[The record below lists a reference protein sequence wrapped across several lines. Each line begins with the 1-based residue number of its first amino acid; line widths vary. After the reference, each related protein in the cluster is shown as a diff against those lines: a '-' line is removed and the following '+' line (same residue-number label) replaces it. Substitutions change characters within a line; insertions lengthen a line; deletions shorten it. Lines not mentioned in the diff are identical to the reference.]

1 MFLFLSIVIAVHGG
15 SLVRMFG
22 KVVLTASAVYIY
34 VTNTIGIIIAGTV
47 QRFNW

>member
-22 KVVLTASAVYIY
+22 KVVLTTSDKYDRYSYIG
-34 VTNTIGIIIAGTV
+34 NGSTI
-47 QRFNW
+47 